1 MKALILA
8 PFDARC
14 LQELQGRVEVIY
26 ESWLETKRLYDP
38 EELAAR
44 LEREKIEI
52 LVVEA
57 DFVLEEVFEGAPG
70 LRFVGICRNA
80 TGHVDARSATEQGVL
95 VVNTPARNSNA
106 VAELVIG
113 LMMSLARRIPAAHNL
128 VVDGG
133 WKDPVS
139 PYLELRG
146 TELAGKTLG
155 IVGLGSIGSMLAEK
169 AAALD
174 MEVVAHDPYVAP
186 ETGAIRLTG
195 LDELLRISDFVS
207 LHLPAAPEVEGLMSR
222 DEMRA
227 MKPTAYL
234 LNTSNPQAV
243 DEKALVGALCNGEIA
258 GAGLDVY
265 ETAPLPPDHPLLALE
280 NVVLTPHIGGATDDT
295 VARHSRTMKE
305 AIFSFLD
312 GVRPDN
318 LVNPVVWK

>member
-8 PFDARC
+8 PFDALC
-14 LQELQGRVEVIY
+14 LQELQNRIEVIH

-38 EELAAR
+38 EDLADR
-44 LEREKIEI
+44 LHREEIEI

-57 DFVLEEVFEGAPG
+57 DFVLEEVFEGAPS

-80 TGHVDARSATEQGVL
+80 TGQIDMDSATERGVL

-113 LMMSLARRIPAAHNL
+113 LMMSLARRISTAHNRI
-128 VVDGG
+128 VSGC
-133 WKDPVS
+133 WSDPVS

-155 IVGLGSIGSMLAEK
+155 VVGLGSIGSMLAKK

-174 MEVVAHDPYVAP
+174 MEVIAHDPYVAP
-186 ETGAIRLTG
+186 GTSSIRLTG
-195 LDELLRISDFVS
+195 LEELLRISDFVS
-207 LHLPAAPEVEGLMSR
+207 LHLPGAPEVEGLIGR

-227 MKPTAYL
+227 MKPTSYL
-234 LNTSNPQAV
+234 LNTSNPQAI
-243 DEKALVGALCNGEIA
+243 DERSLVEALSNGEIA

-265 ETAPLPPDHPLLALE
+265 QSAPLPPDHPLLALE

-295 VARHSRTMKE
+295 VARHSRMMKE

-318 LVNPVVWK
+318 LVNPVAWK

>member
-1 MKALILA
+1 M
-8 PFDARC
+8 
-14 LQELQGRVEVIY
+14 IY

-38 EELAAR
+38 EELATR
-44 LEREKIEI
+44 LERDGIEI

-57 DFVLEEVFEGAPG
+57 DFVLEEVFEGVPG
-70 LRFVGICRNA
+70 LRFVGVCRNA
-80 TGHVDARSATEQGVL
+80 TDHVDVDSATEQGVL

-113 LMMSLARRIPAAHNL
+113 LMMSLARRIPAAHNR
-128 VVDGG
+128 VMAGC
-133 WKDPVS
+133 WSDPVS

-155 IVGLGSIGSMLAEK
+155 IVGLGSIGSLVAEK

-186 ETGAIRLTG
+186 ATSAIRLTG
-195 LDELLRISDFVS
+195 LEELLRISDFVS
-207 LHLPAAPEVEGLMSR
+207 LHLPSVPEVEGFIGR
-222 DEMRA
+222 DELKI

-243 DEKALVGALCNGEIA
+243 DEKALVEALSSGEIA

-265 ETAPLPPDHPLLALE
+265 ETAPLPPNHPLLALE

-295 VARHSRTMKE
+295 ITRHSRAMKN

-312 GVRPDN
+312 GKRPDN
-318 LVNPVVWK
+318 LVNPAAWH